1 MPARKY
7 PLGGKCAKA
16 HLIFFPFNKLN
27 NCCYNGEVQKKM
39 KQSKMLIPTLRDVPA
54 DADIKSHQLLLRAG
68 FMRQTA
74 SGVYSYLPLA
84 KKVLQ
89 KVEKIVREEMDAIDG
104 SELLM
109 PTLQPAEL
117 WQETGRW
124 YNYGSE
130 LFRIKDRHARDFA
143 LGPTHE
149 EVITTLVRDE
159 INSYKKLPLTLYQ
172 IQTKFRD
179 EARPRFGLLRGREF
193 IMKDAY
199 SFHASKESLDE
210 TYNDM
215 VTAYSNIF
223 RRCGLDFRAVIADSG
238 AIGGK
243 NSQEFMVLTEV
254 GEDTIA
260 YSNESDFAANIE
272 MAPVLVQNE
281 KSNEELAT
289 LEKVETKDQK
299 TIEEISQFLNVPKE
313 KCLKS
318 LLFKV
323 DEKFVLVVVRGDH
336 EVNDIKVKNLLDAK
350 SVELASPEET
360 LNVLKV
366 EIGSVGPIGLTE
378 EVEIIADQAV
388 QYVVN
393 GVCGA
398 NETDY
403 HYTGVNIG
411 RDFNASQI
419 ADLRFIQVGDLS
431 PDGKGTIEFAEGIE
445 VGHVFKLGT
454 VYSESMKATYLDENG
469 KSQPMIMGCYGI
481 GVSRTVAA
489 IVEQHNDENGIIW
502 PVSVTPFEVHLIPI
516 NMKTES
522 QKELADQIYNKLN
535 KESVSV
541 LYDDR
546 NERPGVKFADSDL
559 FGFPIRITVGKKA
572 EEGTVELKLRKTGEV
587 FEVAV
592 DQIVDVIKE
601 KLNSY

>member
-1 MPARKY
+1 
-7 PLGGKCAKA
+7 
-16 HLIFFPFNKLN
+16 
-27 NCCYNGEVQKKM
+27 M

-54 DADIKSHQLLLRAG
+54 DADSKSHQLLLRAG

-149 EVITTLVRDE
+149 EVITSLVRDG
-159 INSYKKLPLTLYQ
+159 INSYKKLPLVLYQ

-199 SFHASKESLDE
+199 SFHASKESLDDA
-210 TYNDM
+210 YNDM
-215 VTAYSNIF
+215 ATAYSNIF

-243 NSQEFMVLTEV
+243 NSQEFMVLTDV

-260 YSNESDFAANIE
+260 FSNESDFAANIE
-272 MAPVLVQNE
+272 MAPVHAQYE
-281 KSNEELAT
+281 KSNEELVT

-299 TIEEISQFLNVPKE
+299 TMEEISKFISVPKE

-323 DEKFVLVVVRGDH
+323 DEKYVLVVVRGDH

-360 LNVLKV
+360 LNVLKAEV
-366 EIGSVGPIGLTE
+366 GSVGPIGLTE

-419 ADLRFIQVGDLS
+419 ADLRFIQVGDPS
-431 PDGKGTIEFAEGIE
+431 PDGKGTIQFAEGIE

-489 IVEQHNDENGIIW
+489 IVEQHHDENGIIW

-516 NMKTES
+516 NMKTEA
-522 QKELADQIYNKLN
+522 QKELADQIYSRLN
-535 KESVSV
+535 AESVSV

-546 NERPGVKFADSDL
+546 IERPGVKFADSDL
-559 FGFPIRITVGKKA
+559 VGFPIRITVGKKA
-572 EEGTVELKLRKTGEV
+572 EEGIVELKLRKSGETL
-587 FEVAV
+587 EVAI
-592 DQIVDVIKE
+592 DNIVDVIKAQL
-601 KLNSY
+601 KSY